1 MIFRSNT
8 SYSRRLI
15 LSCRPYKYEM
25 HLYHFLQ
32 DATLV
37 MVVLLGMV
45 RRKVHAQELTK
56 YARMM
61 ALVQVRAITAI
72 DSKIVYNIITII

>member
-1 MIFRSNT
+1 
-8 SYSRRLI
+8 
-15 LSCRPYKYEM
+15 M

-37 MVVLLGMV
+37 MEVLLGTV
-45 RRKVHAQELTK
+45 CRKVHAQKLTK

-72 DSKIVYNIITII
+72 DSKIVYNIITIIYCRLDFINMECISIISCRMQQW